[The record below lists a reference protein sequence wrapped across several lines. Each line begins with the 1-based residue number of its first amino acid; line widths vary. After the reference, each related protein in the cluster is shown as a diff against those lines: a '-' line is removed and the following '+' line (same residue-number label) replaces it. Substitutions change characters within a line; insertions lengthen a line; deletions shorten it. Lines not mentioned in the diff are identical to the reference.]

1 MVVILI
7 SLLMFMERG
16 RIDRTPRPVS
26 VVASLRRSSMLSAMI
41 LAMML
46 AWALPAAAEHYYV
59 NGHTGNDADRGTST
73 DPFRSFKRAMAV
85 LVPGDRLIVAS
96 GRYTEPLIIK
106 QSGTA
111 EQPINIVGEGRPL
124 IETGDEPIQI
134 SGSYVEISGFEAH
147 ALGLGSAIAVGK
159 RNHHVRIADNIARD
173 SGCGGIGAEQT
184 DYVII
189 ENNRVFGN
197 ARRSPWQCSGISI
210 YQAINIDHAKGTH
223 NFIRRNIVYDNMNV
237 VVDDKITNSG
247 GKTTDGNGIIVDDTR
262 HTQGGLTDP
271 VYDGLTLIENNIVFD
286 NGGRGIHVFTSDHI
300 VVRNNTSYR
309 NVKDPNIEGRQTQ
322 SEFMAHYASDVRFV
336 NNIAVPRDNTIFGF
350 LYAQTDG
357 NSVWDFN
364 FVQGG
369 AILHRLGSRKGRG
382 RHNIFE
388 TADVEF
394 VAPSVDPQMANF
406 HLRQSSRAL
415 GTANV
420 SDAPS
425 QDFSGAPRPRLG
437 PIDLGA
443 LQTSVA
449 RTNRGK

>member
-1 MVVILI
+1 VVVILI

-16 RIDRTPRPVS
+16 RADRTPRPLS
-26 VVASLRRSSMLSAMI
+26 VVASLRRPAMLSAMI
-41 LAMML
+41 LAMTL

-59 NGHTGNDADRGTST
+59 NGQTGNDAGRGTST
-73 DPFRSFKRAMAV
+73 DPFRSFKRAMSV

-96 GRYTEPLIIK
+96 DRYTEPLIMTK
-106 QSGTA
+106 SGTP
-111 EQPINIVGEGRPL
+111 EQPIIIVGEGRPL
-124 IETGDEPIQI
+124 VETEDDPIQI

-173 SGCGGIGAEQT
+173 SGCAGIGAMQT

-210 YQAINIDHAKGTH
+210 YQAINFDHAEGAH
-223 NFIRRNIVYDNMNV
+223 NFIRRNFVYDNMNI
-237 VVDDKITNSG
+237 VVDDKISNSG

-271 VYDGLTLIENNIVFD
+271 VYDALTLIENNIVFD
-286 NGGRGIHVFTSDHI
+286 NGGHGIQVFISDHVF
-300 VVRNNTSYR
+300 VRNNTSYR

-350 LYAQTDG
+350 LDAQTDG

-364 FVQGG
+364 LVQGG
-369 AILHRLGSRKGRG
+369 AILHGLGSRKGWG

-415 GTANV
+415 GTANL

-425 QDFSGAPRPRLG
+425 QDFSGAPRPSLG